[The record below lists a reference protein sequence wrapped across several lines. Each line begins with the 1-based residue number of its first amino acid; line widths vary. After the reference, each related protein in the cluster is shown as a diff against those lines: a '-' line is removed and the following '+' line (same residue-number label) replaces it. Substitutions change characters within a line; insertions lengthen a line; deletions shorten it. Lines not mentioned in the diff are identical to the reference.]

1 MAGKAA
7 AQAPKKKRTAAQVRT
22 ALARSNQV
30 LEALRQRQEAQE
42 TRESEV
48 AAAAEEHDP
57 DINRIVPV
65 EGC

>member
-1 MAGKAA
+1 MARKAA

-30 LEALRQRQEAQE
+30 LEALRQRQEAQDA
-42 TRESEV
+42 RESQLAAV
-48 AAAAEEHDP
+48 ADEHDP

>member
-30 LEALRQRQEAQE
+30 LEALRQRQEAQDA
-42 TRESEV
+42 RESQLAAV
-48 AAAAEEHDP
+48 ADEHDP

>member
-1 MAGKAA
+1 MARRAT

-22 ALARSNQV
+22 VLARSNQV

-42 TRESEV
+42 ARESQ
-48 AAAAEEHDP
+48 AAAVADEHDP

>member
-1 MAGKAA
+1 MPRKAA
-7 AQAPKKKRTAAQVRT
+7 AQPPKKKRTAAQIRT
-22 ALARSNQV
+22 ALVRSNQV

-42 TRESEV
+42 TRESQV
-48 AAAAEEHDP
+48 AAAADEHDP

>member
-7 AQAPKKKRTAAQVRT
+7 AHAPKKKRTAAQVRT
-22 ALARSNQV
+22 AVARSNRV
-30 LEALRQRQEAQE
+30 LESLRQWQEAQE
-42 TRESEV
+42 ARESQL